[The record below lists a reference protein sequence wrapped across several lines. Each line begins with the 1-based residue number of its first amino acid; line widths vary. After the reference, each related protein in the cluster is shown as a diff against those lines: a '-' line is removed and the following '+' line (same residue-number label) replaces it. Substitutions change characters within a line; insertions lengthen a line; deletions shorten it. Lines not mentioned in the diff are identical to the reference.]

1 MATRLYI
8 LLVTKL
14 SLYTSLMS
22 NMQKHCF
29 SPPKVDTSSV
39 LDGGSVEVDC
49 SRKKLAICSLFGLT
63 NIRLDV
69 DNSVLPLPQIYM

>member
-39 LDGGSVEVDC
+39 LDGGSEEVGSVEVDR

-63 NIRLDV
+63 NFRLDV
-69 DNSVLPLPQIYM
+69 DNE